1 MTQTWEKPGER
12 DGKRASPK
20 IPGAKERT
28 LPHPTQVGSVLR
40 AIAEVR
46 IQTAGLRFHICD
58 QPTLWGPLGLCTH
71 PQSCLRGGATFRGQT
86 PDPRRRTK
94 PRRHPEPTHPP
105 GALHP
110 IRDSPP
116 TQGPPHPHPKGP
128 STFPDPHTQRR
139 YHVGPSPAPSP
150 RGALVLDL
158 QPPERGKSVPLPR
171 AAAPWG
177 QPGGRPGPLPL
188 VSLRSEGASTCSCAG
203 SHRRTQRED
212 PRTRRDELVGSVGTS
227 WLSSGGWHVVGGHSP
242 S

>member
-1 MTQTWEKPGER
+1 MSQAPGSSSPPTQCPRGKAGLTHTQATTKALKGKQIMTQTWEKPGER

-94 PRRHPEPTHPP
+94 PRRHPEPTDAPY
-105 GALHP
+105 
-110 IRDSPP
+110 R
-116 TQGPPHPHPKGP
+116 
-128 STFPDPHTQRR
+128 
-139 YHVGPSPAPSP
+139 PASP
-150 RGALVLDL
+150 RSSR
-158 QPPERGKSVPLPR
+158 PHVP
-171 AAAPWG
+171 
-177 QPGGRPGPLPL
+177 
-188 VSLRSEGASTCSCAG
+188 SLLIFSATRK
-203 SHRRTQRED
+203 HRH
-212 PRTRRDELVGSVGTS
+212 L
-227 WLSSGGWHVVGGHSP
+227 
-242 S
+242 

>member
-1 MTQTWEKPGER
+1 MH
-12 DGKRASPK
+12 
-20 IPGAKERT
+20 PGALNTPRDPPRPPGPPRLLGPSPPSGT
-28 LPHPTQVGSVLR
+28 LNTPRDPQYP
-40 AIAEVR
+40 
-46 IQTAGLRFHICD
+46 Q
-58 QPTLWGPLGLCTH
+58 GPSMAPGALC
-71 PQSCLRGGATFRGQT
+71 PSRDPPRPPRGPSYPPGAVNTSR
-86 PDPRRRTK
+86 DP
-94 PRRHPEPTHPP
+94 PHPP